1 MKSED
6 LTPAYPPG
14 ETAGAVDEDF
24 GEAVR
29 ALGEDPGWV
38 TTKVAAKALGVSR
51 RMVQE
56 YVRRGELRAIAE
68 GKGVNKMYHVSIDS
82 LNVLRERR
90 EAKDSPELTGSSPT
104 SDRPANPGED
114 VGEGADGV
122 LQQVIQR
129 LEVRTAEAAELKAR
143 LELTAQA
150 ETNAREERE
159 RLLADPERERE
170 RADRLEE
177 ELHQTRRG
185 SLRRFFGF

>member
-1 MKSED
+1 M
-6 LTPAYPPG
+6 
-14 ETAGAVDEDF
+14 
-24 GEAVR
+24 
-29 ALGEDPGWV
+29 
-38 TTKVAAKALGVSR
+38 SR

-56 YVRRGELRAIAE
+56 YVRRGEPRAIAE

-122 LQQVIQR
+122 LHQVIQR

-159 RLLADPERERE
+159 RLLADLERERE

-177 ELHQTRRG
+177 ELHQARRG